1 MTRKTL
7 KESINKST
15 LTKMEI
21 SDNTTHMVEDAVE
34 VASIEVEVDIPTI
47 TSTTETVEEMAIT

>member
-7 KESINKST
+7 KERNNKST

-47 TSTTETVEEMAIT
+47 TSTTETVEEMAII